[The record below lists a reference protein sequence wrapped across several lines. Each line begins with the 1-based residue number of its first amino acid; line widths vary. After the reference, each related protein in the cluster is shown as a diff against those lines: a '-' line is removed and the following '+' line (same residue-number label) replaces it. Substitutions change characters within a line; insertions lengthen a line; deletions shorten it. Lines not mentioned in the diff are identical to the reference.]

1 MREQIRIMEGFNP
14 DNEWLVD
21 FARGAAFLGAGGGGD
36 PYIGRLSLQQE
47 LESGS
52 SLALVD
58 AETVHD
64 EALCVPV
71 ATMGATTVFTERIPN
86 VQATVAAVRKVEEIK
101 GRKADY
107 IVLAE
112 AGGINATLPLVVGM
126 AMGLPVIDC
135 DGMGRA
141 FPELQMVTFS
151 VYGISASPVVLAN
164 DEGDIVV
171 VNGHDNKSA
180 EDLARAVCTSMGAM
194 AQIALYPLTGEQLK
208 ASGVRGTV
216 KLAGQIGEAIRLG
229 RSGSSDPFQQL
240 IKFFNKKSID
250 RCAKILFDGKVIEL
264 RRETRRGFAVGEVVL
279 ESGDMKKSHCTVQFQ
294 NEFLQ
299 AIAGGTT
306 RALVPDIISFLDSET
321 GEPITTDRVK
331 YGQRVKV
338 FAVGVPDIMRTQKAL
353 DTFGPRAFGIQE
365 DYVEL
370 ENLG

>member
-1 MREQIRIMEGFNP
+1 MEGFNP

-47 LESGS
+47 MESGS

-240 IKFFNKKSID
+240 IKFFSKKSID

-279 ESGDMKKSHCTVQFQ
+279 ESGDMKKSQCIVQFQ

-299 AIAGGTT
+299 AIVGGTT

-338 FAVGVPDIMRTQKAL
+338 FAVGVPGIMRTQKAL